1 LSNAFSEAKDI
12 RFHNVVSNLPAHT
25 GRETLYIMLC
35 GAKEHL
41 LLGGQIVVVT
51 ISGLKEFIKRNLLAV
66 FGNYEKL
73 KQGKTH
79 LVSRALHE

>member
-1 LSNAFSEAKDI
+1 
-12 RFHNVVSNLPAHT
+12 
-25 GRETLYIMLC
+25 
-35 GAKEHL
+35 
-41 LLGGQIVVVT
+41 
-51 ISGLKEFIKRNLLAV
+51 LLAV